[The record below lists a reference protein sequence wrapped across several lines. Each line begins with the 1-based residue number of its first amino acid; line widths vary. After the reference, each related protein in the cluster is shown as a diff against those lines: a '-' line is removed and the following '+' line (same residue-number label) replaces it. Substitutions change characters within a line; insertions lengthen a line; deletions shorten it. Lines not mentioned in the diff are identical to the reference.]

1 MHSRVKRRILMK
13 VVIAIDSFKGSIS
26 SFEAGNSAALG
37 IKRVCPDA
45 EICVMPIADGGEGT
59 VEALV
64 EGMKGKIR
72 QVTVKDSLGRN
83 ITAAYGIVGDTA
95 VIEMSAAAG
104 IFLLNKSE
112 LNPMHTTTYGV
123 GEMIKD
129 AIMNGCRDFIIGI
142 GGSATN
148 DGGVGMLQ
156 ALGFEF
162 LDGNGKAVPFGAKGV
177 GMIEKITD
185 DKALP
190 ELKECNFN
198 IACDV
203 TNPLCGKLGCSAV
216 YGPQKGATEGD
227 IKVMDKALAHYGEL
241 TSQKYKNADMNA
253 AGAGAA
259 GGLGFAFMAYLGG
272 KLQSG
277 IELILDKI
285 GIEEKISGAD
295 LVITGEGRIDSQT
308 VMGKAPIGIARL
320 AKKHGKD
327 VIAFAGCVTRDSN
340 VCNSHGIDAIFP
352 ILRSVSTLEEAMD
365 AENAKMNMADT
376 AEQAV
381 RLWQLGRN

>member
-1 MHSRVKRRILMK
+1 MK

-26 SFEAGNSAALG
+26 SFEAGNSAAEG
-37 IKRVCPDA
+37 IKRVCSDA
-45 EICVMPIADGGEGT
+45 EISVIPIADGGEGT

-64 EGMKGKIR
+64 EGMKGEIKE
-72 QVTVKDSLGRN
+72 VTVCGPLGKSVVAKYGVAGE
-83 ITAAYGIVGDTA
+83 TAI
-95 VIEMSAAAG
+95 IEMSAAAG
-104 IFLLNKSE
+104 IFLLRRDE
-112 LNPMHTTTYGV
+112 LNPNITTTYGV

-129 AIMNGCRDFIIGI
+129 AIKNGCRDFIIGI

-148 DGGVGMLQ
+148 DGGVGMLS

-162 LDGNGKAVPFGAKGV
+162 LDKYGKPVPFGAKGV

-190 ELKECNFN
+190 ELKECKFN

-203 TNPLCGKLGCSAV
+203 TNPLCGERGCSAV
-216 YGPQKGATEGD
+216 YGPQKGATEED
-227 IKVMDKALAHYGEL
+227 VKVMDKALAHYGRL
-241 TSQKYKNADMNA
+241 TKEKYAHADMNA

-272 KLQSG
+272 KLGSG
-277 IELILDKI
+277 IELVLDRI
-285 GIEEKISGAD
+285 GIEEKIKAAD

-320 AKKHGKD
+320 AKKHKKD

-340 VCNSHGIDAIFP
+340 VCNNHGIDAIFP
-352 ILRSVSTLEEAMD
+352 ILRTVSTLDEAMD
-365 AENAKMNMADT
+365 AENAKLNMADT

-381 RLWQLGRN
+381 RLWKLGQR

>member
-1 MHSRVKRRILMK
+1 MK
-13 VVIAIDSFKGSIS
+13 VVIAIDSFKASLS
-26 SFEAGNSAALG
+26 SLEAGNSAAAG
-37 IKRVCPDA
+37 IRRVTSDA
-45 EICVMPIADGGEGT
+45 DISVLPIADGGEGT
-59 VEALV
+59 VEALAY
-64 EGMKGKIR
+64 GMKGEIKE
-72 QVTVKDSLGRN
+72 VTVCGPLGKSVV
-83 ITAAYGIVGDTA
+83 AKYGIAGKTA
-95 VIEMSAAAG
+95 IIEMSAAAG
-104 IFLLNKSE
+104 IFLLEREE
-112 LNPMHTTTYGV
+112 LNPTITTTYGV

-129 AIMNGCRDFIIGI
+129 AIKSGCREFIIGI

-148 DGGVGMLQ
+148 DGGAGMLS

-162 LDGNGKAVPFGAKGV
+162 LDKDGNAVSFGAKGV
-177 GMIEKITD
+177 GMIERITD

-190 ELKECNFN
+190 ELKDCKFN

-203 TNPLCGKLGCSAV
+203 TNPLCGERGCSAV
-216 YGPQKGATEGD
+216 YGPQKGATEED
-227 IKVMDKALAHYGEL
+227 VRVMDKALAHYGEL
-241 TSQKYKNADMNA
+241 TRRKYPHADMNA

-259 GGLGFAFMAYLGG
+259 GGLGFAFMVYLGG
-272 KLQSG
+272 KLGSG
-277 IELILDKI
+277 IELVLDRI
-285 GIEEKISGAD
+285 GIEEKIKVAD

-352 ILRSVSTLEEAMD
+352 ILRSVSTLDEAMD

-376 AEQAV
+376 AEQAF
-381 RLWQLGRN
+381 RLWKLSRG